1 MPASQPTN
9 LAAHRPNPVAHPFRD
24 EAFLHRHLDPRID
37 CQLTAI
43 ATRWVPNTLPLR
55 VGSWLFFGLSSRAQ
69 RGISLPVVA
78 LTLPASVG
86 V

>member
-1 MPASQPTN
+1 MPASHPTD

-24 EAFLHRHLDPRID
+24 EAFPHRHLHPRIT

-43 ATRWVPNTLPLR
+43 ATRWVPHTPPLR
-55 VGSWLFFGLSSRAQ
+55 VGSLLFFGLSSRAQ
-69 RGISLPVVA
+69 RGISLPVA
-78 LTLPASVG
+78 LTLPARIG